1 MLQRPEGTVSR
12 RWWASTGE
20 TRGWAVENRMMMNV
34 GKTDAPSVSA
44 VRPKNTL
51 VTRPIVPASVI
62 DRGELIT
69 ASPFVR
75 LMYTLGII
83 FDIKPKNGQAH
94 WRPSTARIPRTSR
107 ICKIRKYLDRDTTA
121 HLVVA
126 FVLSLLD
133 NGNSLLSDL
142 LACQINRLQLVQNS
156 DFKAATLAYR
166 CGYALAPSYLAEL
179 VSLQVPRCVG
189 LCSQADD
196 LKLVVPPPRMETRGE
211 RAFSSYA
218 PRICNNLPLTLRS
231 LSSLSS
237 FRRSSINIFLNL
249 LSNNRMCV
257 PPPKRRLTIT
267 YNYYYYYK
275 QLNSSKCCIWSIG

>member
-1 MLQRPEGTVSR
+1 MEIPYCLTCLR
-12 RWWASTGE
+12 AKST
-20 TRGWAVENRMMMNV
+20 
-34 GKTDAPSVSA
+34 DCS
-44 VRPKNTL
+44 L
-51 VTRPIVPASVI
+51 
-62 DRGELIT
+62 
-69 ASPFVR
+69 
-75 LMYTLGII
+75 
-83 FDIKPKNGQAH
+83 
-94 WRPSTARIPRTSR
+94 
-107 ICKIRKYLDRDTTA
+107 CKILTSKQL
-121 HLVVA
+121 HL
-126 FVLSLLD
+126 L
-133 NGNSLLSDL
+133 
-142 LACQINRLQLVQNS
+142 I
-156 DFKAATLAYR
+156 
-166 CGYALAPSYLAEL
+166 ALAPSYLAEL

-275 QLNSSKCCIWSIG
+275 QLNSSKCCI

>member
-1 MLQRPEGTVSR
+1 M
-12 RWWASTGE
+12 
-20 TRGWAVENRMMMNV
+20 
-34 GKTDAPSVSA
+34 
-44 VRPKNTL
+44 
-51 VTRPIVPASVI
+51 
-62 DRGELIT
+62 
-69 ASPFVR
+69 
-75 LMYTLGII
+75 
-83 FDIKPKNGQAH
+83 
-94 WRPSTARIPRTSR
+94 
-107 ICKIRKYLDRDTTA
+107 
-121 HLVVA
+121 A

-249 LSNNRMCV
+249 LSNDRMCV
-257 PPPKRRLTIT
+257 PPPKTRLTIT
-267 YNYYYYYK
+267 YYYYYYK
-275 QLNSSKCCIWSIG
+275 KVNSSKCCI